1 METASSFAMA
11 SLFSLVFQ
19 VYFKSLEQL
28 GQLEKLSND
37 DWMVLTAVVCI
48 SIALFISHKVHVLT
62 GR

>member
-1 METASSFAMA
+1 MA